1 MWQKRLPQTGLS
13 SSAPNATSARGTSIA
28 GIRPSHVLSILARS
42 TAPSLALGLVI
53 AAALVVAETILGQLL
68 SRVAPEDTLGVVYLL
83 GVVVIAIG
91 WGFWLAAA
99 TAAASALAFDFFLI
113 EPIGSLTV
121 IDPQDWV
128 ALTIFLVV
136 ALLASTLADLARGA
150 ATADRLRRDAELS
163 GELGRM
169 VAEQQAALRRVAT
182 LVARG
187 IDPAEVFAAVPREL
201 ARVLGVQNASVWRYE
216 PDGSATLL
224 SAHDAPDAKKMPVGM
239 RFTLEGDNVAAMV
252 LHTGA
257 PARMDSHDH
266 AAGSAAAQI
275 RELDL
280 RGGVGAPIIVGGR
293 LWGAAIVGTSR
304 PEPLPPDTEVRVADF
319 ADLVATAIGN
329 AATRT
334 ELEASHDDL
343 RVLADLQA
351 ALRRVATLVARGT
364 SSSEVFAAVAE
375 EMARCLGTTDA
386 EVFRYDPDGEAVVV
400 VASYS
405 APGLRV
411 PTVGERL
418 TLEGDSVSAR
428 VLRTRRGARLD
439 SYEDTD
445 GTIAARSRELGLR
458 SRVGAPIIVA
468 GRLWGAA
475 IVGTSRLEP
484 LPSDTEVRVAHFA
497 DLVATAIAN
506 AATHTELEAS
516 RDDLRVLADLQA
528 ALRRVATLVAR
539 EGPPMEVFAAV
550 TGELAWCLNAQ
561 HTTLFRYESDAEAT
575 LVATRHDD
583 RSIEAAI
590 GQRVSFRGENLA
602 RLVFDTGRAARMD
615 SHDNVTGLAAAHIR
629 QLGIR
634 SAVGAPIV
642 VGDRLWGA
650 AIVGSSDPEPLAP
663 DTEARVG
670 DFAELVATAIAN
682 AATRD
687 ELQASRGSLAGL
699 ATQQSALRRVATLVA
714 RGASPAEVF
723 SVVAEEMA
731 RCLNAGNAGVGRFD
745 GDEVVVLATSQ
756 FDPDMKGVPDVGER
770 IPLEGDNFVAKVLR
784 TGAAARVDS
793 SESQNVAGPI
803 AGRVRELGLGCTV
816 AVPIVV
822 DGRVWG
828 TATVGAAE
836 SLPPDTEARMGDF
849 ADLVATAIA
858 NAATRAELVASR
870 ARIVA
875 AADDARRRL
884 ERDLHDGAQQRLVAL
899 GLGLRAAEGGVPEQL
914 QPLKEQLAGLV
925 ATVAAVSAEMQEIS
939 RGIHPAILS
948 RGGLGP
954 ALKTLARRCT
964 VPVDLDLHV
973 EQRFADSVE
982 VGAYYVVAEALTNA
996 AKHARASVVEVCG
1009 HATGGTLHLE
1019 IRDDGI
1025 GGATA
1030 GKGSGLTGL
1039 VDRVEALGGKMTVQ
1053 SPAGSGTSLLVDIP
1067 LDTA

>member
-13 SSAPNATSARGTSIA
+13 SSAPYATSAHGTSTA
-28 GIRPSHVLSILARS
+28 GVRPSHVLSILARS

-53 AAALVVAETILGQLL
+53 AAALVVAETVLGQLL

-83 GVVVIAIG
+83 GVVVIAMG

-99 TAAASALAFDFFLI
+99 TAVASTMAFDFFLI
-113 EPIGSLTV
+113 EPIGSLSVT
-121 IDPQDWV
+121 DPQDWV
-128 ALTIFLVV
+128 PLVV
-136 ALLASTLADLARGA
+136 FLGVGLLASTLADVTRRA
-150 ATADRLRRDAELS
+150 AAADQRRREAELS
-163 GELGRM
+163 SELGR
-169 VAEQQAALRRVAT
+169 VIAEQQAALRRVAT

-187 IDPAEVFAAVPREL
+187 VDPSEVFAAVAREL
-201 ARVLGVQNASVWRYE
+201 ARVLSLQNAAIWRYE
-216 PDGSATLL
+216 SDGSATLL
-224 SAHDAPDAKKMPVGM
+224 AAYDAPDAKKMPVGM

-257 PARMDSHDH
+257 AARMDSHDH

-304 PEPLPPDTEVRVADF
+304 PEPLPPDTEVRIADF
-319 ADLVATAIGN
+319 ADLVATAIAN

-334 ELEASHDDL
+334 ELEASRDDL
-343 RVLADLQA
+343 RVLAEQQA
-351 ALRRVATLVARGT
+351 ALRRVATLVARGG
-364 SSSEVFAAVAE
+364 SSSAVFDAVADG
-375 EMARCLGTTDA
+375 MARCLRVTHAT
-386 EVFRYDPDGEAVVV
+386 VSRYDADEAFIPL
-400 VASYS
+400 ASYHDRLRNLPEGLRLPLDGDTVATRVYRTGHTARMDS
-405 APGLRV
+405 HADAPG
-411 PTVGERL
+411 
-418 TLEGDSVSAR
+418 
-428 VLRTRRGARLD
+428 
-439 SYEDTD
+439 
-445 GTIAARSRELGLR
+445 IHAALVRELGVR
-458 SRVGAPIIVA
+458 SAVGAPIVV
-468 GRLWGAA
+468 GDRVWGAA
-475 IVGTSRLEP
+475 IVGSSDPEP
-484 LPSDTEVRVAHFA
+484 LPPDTESRIGDFA

-506 AATHTELEAS
+506 AAT
-516 RDDLRVLADLQA
+516 RDD
-528 ALRRVATLVAR
+528 
-539 EGPPMEVFAAV
+539 
-550 TGELAWCLNAQ
+550 
-561 HTTLFRYESDAEAT
+561 
-575 LVATRHDD
+575 
-583 RSIEAAI
+583 
-590 GQRVSFRGENLA
+590 
-602 RLVFDTGRAARMD
+602 
-615 SHDNVTGLAAAHIR
+615 
-629 QLGIR
+629 
-634 SAVGAPIV
+634 
-642 VGDRLWGA
+642 
-650 AIVGSSDPEPLAP
+650 
-663 DTEARVG
+663 
-670 DFAELVATAIAN
+670 
-682 AATRD
+682 
-687 ELQASRGSLAGL
+687 LQASRGSLAGL
-699 ATQQSALRRVATLVA
+699 ATQQTALRRVATLVA
-714 RGASPAEVF
+714 RGARPADVF

-745 GDEVVVLATSQ
+745 GDEVVVLAVAQ
-756 FDPDMKGVPDVGER
+756 FDPDMKGVPVVGER
-770 IPLEGDNFVAKVLR
+770 IPLEGDNFVARVFR

-793 SESQNVAGPI
+793 SESQNAPGLI

-899 GLGLRAAEGGVPEQL
+899 GLGLRAAEGRVPEEL
-914 QPLKEQLAGLV
+914 QPLREQLAGLV
-925 ATVAAVSAEMQEIS
+925 TTVAAVSAEMQEIS

-996 AKHARASVVEVCG
+996 AKHARASVVEVCA
-1009 HATGGTLHLE
+1009 HASAGTLRLE

-1025 GGATA
+1025 GGAAT

-1039 VDRVEALGGKMTVQ
+1039 VDRVEALGGKLIVQ

-1067 LDTA
+1067 LDTT